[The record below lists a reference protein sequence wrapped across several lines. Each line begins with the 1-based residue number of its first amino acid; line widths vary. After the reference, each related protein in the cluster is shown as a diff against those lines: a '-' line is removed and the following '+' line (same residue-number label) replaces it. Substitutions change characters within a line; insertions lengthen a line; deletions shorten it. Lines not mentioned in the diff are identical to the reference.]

1 MASKKFSAGSQPGS
15 SVPAGTSP
23 ETPEQIIYHSKA
35 LHACN
40 PTVGHSSRLVEYEES
55 YACLNFSIFHLF
67 QGYSHLFSLITPF
80 RGLFRGCAFCP
91 RRESGRLRSSFLCS
105 FEWDQNQLDWSS
117 VGSPMPHFSNLG
129 QNFGSRVESS
139 RWQPDFRATKWLAE
153 MFLAKCSL
161 I

>member
-1 MASKKFSAGSQPGS
+1 MLYQLASKIFWTGPPPGS

-55 YACLNFSIFHLF
+55 YAHLNFSIFLLF

-80 RGLFRGCAFCP
+80 RGLFRGCPFCP
-91 RRESGRLRSSFLCS
+91 AGNRDVSGVVFCSLSNETKISSIGAVWASLRPISRTWVKILGRESRVAVGRLSL
-105 FEWDQNQLDWSS
+105 EPQN
-117 VGSPMPHFSNLG
+117 G
-129 QNFGSRVESS
+129 
-139 RWQPDFRATKWLAE
+139 
-153 MFLAKCSL
+153 
-161 I
+161 

>member
-1 MASKKFSAGSQPGS
+1 MLYLMASKKFSAGSQPGS

-91 RRESGRLRSSFLCS
+91 VGNQDVSGVVFCALSNETKISSIGAVWAPLCPISRTWVKILGRESRVAAGSLTL
-105 FEWDQNQLDWSS
+105 EPQN
-117 VGSPMPHFSNLG
+117 G
-129 QNFGSRVESS
+129 
-139 RWQPDFRATKWLAE
+139 
-153 MFLAKCSL
+153 
-161 I
+161 